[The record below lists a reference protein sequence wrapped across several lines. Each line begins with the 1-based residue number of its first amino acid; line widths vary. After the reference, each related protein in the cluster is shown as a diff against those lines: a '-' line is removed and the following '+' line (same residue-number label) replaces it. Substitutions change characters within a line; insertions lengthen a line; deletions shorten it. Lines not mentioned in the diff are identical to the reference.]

1 MKRKH
6 KAAQRGT
13 TSAAISLASAVL
25 VLGAGSALNAYALG
39 SAQTGEDRIVFDV
52 DRAEIIDSTI
62 FLPFYVTDTQPLRD
76 ALSEEVINED
86 APLLVMEHE
95 AGTLALSMD
104 QMTYHH
110 VAQGEIAGE
119 PWMVSF

>member
-6 KAAQRGT
+6 KAARRGT
-13 TSAAISLASAVL
+13 TSAAIPLASAML
-25 VLGAGSALNAYALG
+25 VVAPALNTYAQV
-39 SAQTGEDRIVFDV
+39 STQTGQDRIVFDV

-76 ALSEEVINED
+76 ALSEGVINEA